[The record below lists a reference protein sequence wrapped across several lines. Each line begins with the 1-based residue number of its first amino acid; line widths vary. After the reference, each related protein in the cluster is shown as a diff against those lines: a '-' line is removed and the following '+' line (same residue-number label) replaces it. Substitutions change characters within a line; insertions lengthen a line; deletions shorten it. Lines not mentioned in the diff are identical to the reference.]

1 MCISLS
7 KCLRRFH
14 LRVFTF
20 CFEVTLKFNWDSC
33 LYIQPI
39 HIKFTERVIWI
50 LPFCRNESKPCVQ
63 KMPGC
68 KINFA
73 KRGHKYV
80 LGVIRSLDVVVK

>member
-39 HIKFTERVIWI
+39 HVSLLKELYEYCHFAETNPNPV
-50 LPFCRNESKPCVQ
+50 CRKCQ
-63 KMPGC
+63 D
-68 KINFA
+68 A
-73 KRGHKYV
+73 KSTLQREV
-80 LGVIRSLDVVVK
+80 TSMC